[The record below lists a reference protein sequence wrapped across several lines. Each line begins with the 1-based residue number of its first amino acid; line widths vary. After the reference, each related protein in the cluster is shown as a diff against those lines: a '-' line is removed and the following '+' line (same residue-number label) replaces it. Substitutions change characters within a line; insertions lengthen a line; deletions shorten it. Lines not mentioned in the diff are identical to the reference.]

1 MYKALFKIKTQ
12 EIPSHLSAHV
22 VVRTVQLLTHEAY
35 CRTKLSYYG

>member
-22 VVRTVQLLTHEAY
+22 MVRTVQLLTHDAY